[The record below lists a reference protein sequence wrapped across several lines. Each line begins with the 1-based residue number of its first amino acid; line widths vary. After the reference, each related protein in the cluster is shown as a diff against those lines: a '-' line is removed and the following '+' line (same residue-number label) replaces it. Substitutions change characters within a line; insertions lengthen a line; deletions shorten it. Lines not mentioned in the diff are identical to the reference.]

1 MAIRIAPSVLSAN
14 FRHLEKDVKEAEQ
27 GEADFIHCDIMDGNF
42 VPNIS
47 FGPGIVK
54 TIDEITE
61 LPIDVH
67 LMIEHPDDY
76 IGRFVRSGAD
86 MISVH
91 VENSPHLHRT
101 IWHIKDLGVKAGV
114 ALNPA
119 TPLDNIKYVLTD
131 LDYVLLMTVNP
142 GFGGQKFIPNV
153 LSKINKLKEL
163 IKEVGFDCFIEVD
176 GGIDMETAP
185 MASEAGADVLVSG
198 NFVFNSG
205 NIPNAIAELRKSA
218 NKIFYV

>member
-1 MAIRIAPSVLSAN
+1 MGISIDPSI
-14 FRHLEKDVKEAEQ
+14 E
-27 GEADFIHCDIMDGNF
+27 
-42 VPNIS
+42 
-47 FGPGIVK
+47 K
-54 TIDEITE
+54 TIDEGTE
-61 LPIDVH
+61 LPIDVYVI
-67 LMIEHPDDY
+67 IEHADDY

-86 MISVH
+86 MISIH

-142 GFGGQKFIPNV
+142 GFGGQKFIPNI

-176 GGIDMETAP
+176 GGINMETAP
-185 MASEAGADVLVSG
+185 MAAEAGADVLVSG

-205 NIPNAIAELRKSA
+205 NIPNAIAELKKSA